1 MDDPLLIIV
10 HTSCLWPEIRWKIYN
25 VLILSVD
32 LIMRIFLGPCRVIK
46 TLFAGGDL
54 VDAIVEKFE

>member
-1 MDDPLLIIV
+1 VAWKM
-10 HTSCLWPEIRWKIYN
+10 RWEIYN

-32 LIMRIFLGPCRVIK
+32 LIMRLFLGLCRVIK